1 MTGTITG
8 WIPVIIV
15 LIALAGVYVPLGNY
29 MAKVFTGPGQ
39 SGPGQSGS
47 AHTGFEKLVYRL
59 TGVNPDGQQK
69 WTRYAASVLAF
80 STISLV
86 FLYLLQRVQ
95 QWLPLNHGKEPV
107 KWDQAWNTAVSFTT
121 NTNWQSYS
129 GEVAMSI
136 LTQMAGLA
144 VQNFVSAAVGI
155 TVAIALIRGL
165 ANRLGNGEIGNF
177 WVDLTRAVFRVLL
190 PMAVIGAVLLISQ
203 GAIQNFHAPTTVQT
217 ITGGQQTI
225 PGGAVAS
232 QEVIKELGT
241 NGGGYFNANSAHPYE
256 NPNAWTN
263 MLEIF
268 LILVIPVSLTRTFGK
283 MIGDTRQGWAVLA
296 AMAVL
301 YFGSLAVVMSSET
314 SLAAFQGGGMEGKEY
329 RLGVLPSSF
338 FAVTTTMTSTGAVD
352 SFHSSYHPLA
362 GGMLILDMMLGE
374 ISPGGVGTGL
384 YGMLMIAL
392 LSVFVAGLM
401 VGRTPEYL
409 GKRIGVSEIT
419 KVSLYILVMPALV
432 LAGVGVSAMLPSTRD
447 AVSASGPHGFS
458 DLVYAY
464 TSASNN
470 NGSAFAGFGADTPW
484 FNITLGLCMLLGR
497 FLPIIMALAL
507 AGDFATQKP
516 AAETAGTLPTHR
528 PQFVGVMVGIAILVG
543 ALTFLPTLVLGPLT
557 EALS

>member
-29 MAKVFTGPGQ
+29 MAKVFT
-39 SGPGQSGS
+39 GPGQSGS

-528 PQFVGVMVGIAILVG
+528 PQFVGVMVGIAIIVG